1 MSDNVITSYKGF
13 DKNMKCRGFQYEV
26 GKEYEMDGEIK
37 CCDRGFHACK
47 SPMEV
52 WDYYDMLKSRYAEV
66 EQSGKIDTEE
76 NSTKVC
82 SSRIKI
88 KAELKLADI
97 INIGVEWL
105 KDITSPSKVKKDG
118 ALNDNGD
125 RKKQIGSSGG
135 YAKIGSSGGYA
146 KIGSSGY
153 SANIGSSG
161 DYANIG
167 SSGDYANIGSSGYS
181 AKIGSSGDYA
191 NIGSSGDYANIG
203 SSGYSAKIGSSGY
216 YAKIGSSGYSAK
228 IGSSGYSANIGSSGD
243 YANIGSSGDYAN
255 IGSSG
260 DSAKIGS
267 SGYSAKIGSSGDY
280 AKIGSSGYSAKIGS
294 SGDSAKIDST
304 GEDSVI
310 MCAGNSSIAKAK
322 VGSWI
327 TLAEWKWSNKKKRN
341 VPVCVKTE
349 YVDGENIKADT
360 WYQLKNGK
368 FVEVNE

>member
-1 MSDNVITSYKGF
+1 MSDKVITSYKAF
-13 DKNMKCRGFQYEV
+13 DKNMQCRNFQYEV

-37 CCDRGFHACK
+37 CCNRGFHACK
-47 SPMEV
+47 SSMEV
-52 WDYYDMLKSRYAEV
+52 WDYYDMLNSRYAEV
-66 EQSGKIDTEE
+66 EQSGKIEKEE

-105 KDITSPSKVKKDG
+105 KDITSPSKVKADG
-118 ALNDNGD
+118 VLNDNGD
-125 RKKQIGSSGG
+125 RRKQIGSSG
-135 YAKIGSSGGYA
+135 
-146 KIGSSGY
+146 
-153 SANIGSSG
+153 
-161 DYANIG
+161 DY
-167 SSGDYANIGSSGYS
+167 

-191 NIGSSGDYANIG
+191 
-203 SSGYSAKIGSSGY
+203 K
-216 YAKIGSSGYSAK
+216 
-228 IGSSGYSANIGSSGD
+228 
-243 YANIGSSGDYAN
+243 

-267 SGYSAKIGSSGDY
+267 SGYSAQIGSSGDSAKIGSSGDSAKIGSSGYYAKIGSSGDY

-294 SGDSAKIDST
+294 SGDSDKIDST

-310 MCAGNSSIAKAK
+310 MCSGNSSIAKAK

-327 TLAEWKWSNKKKRN
+327 TLAEWKWSDEKKRD
-341 VPVCVKTE
+341 VPACVKTE

-368 FVEVNE
+368 FVEVKE